1 MRNLNGIR
9 LHHYKKSKDLATV
22 ELPLPKTVTIPMLQ
36 HMGVGCTPVVQVG
49 DAVKVGQLIG
59 DSEEAFSVPVH
70 SSVAGTVTA
79 IQDYVAS
86 SGKTEKQVVIEV
98 AEIQETINPKPH
110 PVSDQKSLVEAARLS
125 GLSGLGGAG
134 FPTHVKLNYKD
145 IDKVDTLVING
156 AECEP
161 HITSDYREMLEAPDD
176 IIGGVKEVM
185 RCLNIANAYIGIED
199 NKPDAIKLLRE
210 KIDVDNIHIVSL
222 KSVYPQGA
230 EKVMIYHSTG
240 RVIEEGEI
248 PADKGVIVL
257 NISTVSNLYRFIK
270 TGMPLTHKRLTIDGN
285 YVDKPLNVR
294 VPIGTSINYVL
305 DFAGVDKN
313 KADKILMGGPMMGI
327 AIYDVETPVIKNNN
341 AILVLQE
348 KSRKYKAS
356 RTVSTLSPAATDG
369 TDNPEDAA
377 KGPASTVVG
386 KELVP
391 PTTAC
396 IRCGKCVYVCP
407 VNLMPAALEKA
418 YDKKNV
424 EALKNGKVNLCINC
438 GCCSYICPAH
448 RNLAQKNQL
457 AKNMLKKMKK

>member
-9 LHHYKKSKDLATV
+9 LSHHKKSKDLATV
-22 ELPLPKTVTIPMLQ
+22 ELPLPKTVAIPMLQ
-36 HMGVGCTPVVQVG
+36 HMGVGCKPLVEVG
-49 DAVKVGQLIG
+49 DTVKVGQLIG
-59 DSEEAFSVPVH
+59 DSDEIFSVPVH
-70 SSVAGTVTA
+70 SSVAGVVTA
-79 IQDYVAS
+79 IQDYVAP
-86 SGKTEKQVVIEV
+86 SGKIEKRVVIQTTDS
-98 AEIQETINPKPH
+98 QETIEAKPH

-134 FPTHVKLNYKD
+134 FPTHIKLNYKD

-161 HITSDYREMLEAPDD
+161 YITSDYREMLEAPDD
-176 IIGGVKEVM
+176 IIGGIKEVM

-199 NKPDAIKLLRE
+199 NKPEAIKLLKD
-210 KIDVDNIHIVSL
+210 KIDVNNIHVVSL

-230 EKVMIYHSTG
+230 EKVLIYHSTG
-240 RVIEEGEI
+240 RIIEEGEI
-248 PADKGVIVL
+248 PADKGIIVL
-257 NISTVSNLYRFIK
+257 NISTISHLYRFIQ

-285 YVDKPLNVR
+285 YVEKPVNVR
-294 VPIGTSINYVL
+294 VPIGTSIEYVL

-313 KADKILMGGPMMGI
+313 KADKLLMGGPMMGI
-327 AIYDVETPVIKNNN
+327 AVYDVETPVIKNNN

-348 KSRKYKAS
+348 KERKFKAS
-356 RTVSTLSPAATDG
+356 RTVSILSPAVTDG

-386 KELVP
+386 KELAP

-396 IRCGKCVYVCP
+396 IRCGKCVYACP
-407 VNLMPAALEKA
+407 IGLMPAALEKA

-424 EALKNGKVNLCINC
+424 ENLQKLKVNLCINC

-457 AKNMLKKMKK
+457 AKEMLRKMKK